1 MKYNFSLKKIA
12 LLPGVLA
19 MLGAVA
25 YARDNN
31 IVEEVAWVVGDEP
44 IWRSQIE
51 DAYDQYKYENTTVQ
65 GNPYCFIPERLA
77 VEKLYLHQADIDTIE
92 IQESLVANQ
101 VESRINYF
109 TANLGTREKVE
120 QYFRKSLPE
129 IRAELI
135 ENMRNTSR
143 IRQVQDNLTSDLK
156 ITPSDVRKYF
166 DELPEDSVP
175 YVPTQVEVQ
184 IITINPVIPR
194 EEVEDV
200 KARLR
205 EYADLVNKGERE
217 FSTLAILYSED
228 QGSAV
233 RGGEVG
239 YLGRANLDPAY
250 AAVAFNL
257 SDPKRVSKIVESQY
271 GYHIIQLIDRRGDR
285 VNTRHILLRPKVSD
299 QALTDALNKMDSIRR
314 DIVDNKKFTFEEA
327 ARYISS
333 DKDTRNNNGIMVN
346 EETGNARF
354 EMKQLPQEVSRKIS
368 SLEPGDISE
377 PFIMKDPRKNSDV
390 IAMVKLT
397 QRLPGHKA
405 NIADDYQTIK
415 SMYESA
421 QKSKILKD
429 WLDKKIAS
437 TYIRIEDGWRDC
449 EFEHPGWLK
458 NTQQSTTY

>member
-1 MKYNFSLKKIA
+1 MKYNLCLKKIA
-12 LLPGVLA
+12 LLPAVCA

-51 DAYDQYKYENTTVQ
+51 EAYDQYKYENTSVQ

-77 VEKLYLHQADIDTIE
+77 VEKLYLHQADLDTIE

-143 IRQVQDNLTSDLK
+143 IRQVQENLTSDMK

-175 YVPTQVEVQ
+175 YIPTQVEVQ

-194 EEVEDV
+194 EEIEDV

-205 EYADLVNKGERE
+205 EYADQVNKGERE

-228 QGSAV
+228 SPTAV

-285 VNTRHILLRPKVSD
+285 VNTRHILLRPRVSD
-299 QALTDALNKMDSIRR
+299 KALTDALNKMDSIRA
-314 DIVDNKKFTFEEA
+314 DIVDGKKFSFEEA

-354 EMKQLPQEVSRKIS
+354 EMKQLPQEVSRKVS
-368 SLEPGDISE
+368 MLEPGDISE
-377 PFIMKDPRKNSDV
+377 PFVMKDPRKNSDM

-397 QRLPGHKA
+397 QRIPGHKA
-405 NIADDYQTIK
+405 NIADDFQTIK
-415 SMYESA
+415 TMYEGA

-449 EFEHPGWLK
+449 EFEHQGWLK

>member
-1 MKYNFSLKKIA
+1 MKYSFSLKKIA
-12 LLPGVLA
+12 IMPAVVA
-19 MLGAVA
+19 MVGIVA
-25 YARDNN
+25 YARENN
-31 IVEEVAWVVGDEP
+31 VVEEVAWVVGDEP

-51 DAYDQYKYENTTVQ
+51 EAYDQYKYENTSVQ

-77 VEKLYLHQADIDTIE
+77 VEKLYLHQADLDTIE
-92 IQESLVANQ
+92 IQESLVASQ

-120 QYFRKSLPE
+120 QYFRKSLPD

-135 ENMRNTSR
+135 ENMRNSSR
-143 IRQVQDNLTSDLK
+143 TRQVQDNLTSDFK
-156 ITPSDVRKYF
+156 VTPSDVRKYF
-166 DELPEDSVP
+166 DELPEDSIP

-194 EEVEDV
+194 EEIEDV

-205 EYADLVNKGERE
+205 EYADQVNKGERE

-285 VNTRHILLRPKVSD
+285 VNTRHILLRPKVSE
-299 QALTDALNKMDSIRR
+299 QSLIDALGRMDSIRA
-314 DIVDNKKFTFEEA
+314 DMVDNKKFSFEEA

-354 EMKQLPQEVSRKIS
+354 EMQQLPQEVSRKVS
-368 SLEPGDISE
+368 TMEPGDVSE
-377 PFIMKDPRKNSDV
+377 PFIMKDPRKNSDI

-397 QRLPGHKA
+397 ARIPGHKA
-405 NIADDYQTIK
+405 NIADDFQTIK

-421 QKSKILKD
+421 QKTKILKD

-449 EFEHPGWLK
+449 DFEHKGWLK

>member
-1 MKYNFSLKKIA
+1 MPAVIA
-12 LLPGVLA
+12 MVGI
-19 MLGAVA
+19 VA

-51 DAYDQYKYENTTVQ
+51 EAYDQYKYENTTID
-65 GNPYCFIPERLA
+65 GNPYCFIPERIA
-77 VEKLYLHQADIDTIE
+77 VEKLYLHQADLDTIE
-92 IQESLVANQ
+92 IQESLVASQ

-120 QYFRKSLPE
+120 QYFRKSLPD

-135 ENMRNTSR
+135 ENMRNSSR

-156 ITPSDVRKYF
+156 VTPSDVRKYF
-166 DELPEDSVP
+166 DELPEDSIP

-194 EEVEDV
+194 EEIEDV

-205 EYADLVNKGERE
+205 EYADQANRGEKE
-217 FSTLAILYSED
+217 VSTLAILYSED

-285 VNTRHILLRPKVSD
+285 VNTRHILLRPKVSE
-299 QALTDALNKMDSIRR
+299 QSLTDALGRMDSIRA
-314 DIVDNKKFTFEEA
+314 DMVDNKKFTFEEA
-327 ARYISS
+327 ARYISA
-333 DKDTRNNNGIMVN
+333 DKDTRNNNGVMVN

-354 EMKQLPQEVSRKIS
+354 EMKQLPQEVSRKVAAMQ
-368 SLEPGDISE
+368 PGDVSE
-377 PFIMKDPRKNSDV
+377 PFIMKDPRKNSDI

-397 QRLPGHKA
+397 ARIPGHKA
-405 NIADDYQTIK
+405 NIADDFQTIK
-415 SMYESA
+415 SMYEGA
-421 QKSKILKD
+421 QKTKILKD

-449 EFEHPGWLK
+449 EFEHKGWLK

>member
-1 MKYNFSLKKIA
+1 MKYNLEKLAIMPAVIA
-12 LLPGVLA
+12 MVGI
-19 MLGAVA
+19 VA

-51 DAYDQYKYENTTVQ
+51 EAYDQYKYENTTID
-65 GNPYCFIPERLA
+65 GNPYCFIPERIA
-77 VEKLYLHQADIDTIE
+77 VEKLYLHQADLDTIE
-92 IQESLVANQ
+92 IQESLVASQ

-120 QYFRKSLPE
+120 QYFRKSLPD

-135 ENMRNTSR
+135 ENMRNSSR

-156 ITPSDVRKYF
+156 VTPSDVRKYF
-166 DELPEDSVP
+166 DELPEDSIP

-194 EEVEDV
+194 EEIEDV

-205 EYADLVNKGERE
+205 EYADQANRGEKE

-285 VNTRHILLRPKVSD
+285 VNTRHILLRPKVSE
-299 QALTDALNKMDSIRR
+299 QSLTDALGRMDSIRA
-314 DIVDNKKFTFEEA
+314 DMVDNKKFTFEEA
-327 ARYISS
+327 ARYISA
-333 DKDTRNNNGIMVN
+333 DKDTRNNNGVMVN

-354 EMKQLPQEVSRKIS
+354 EMKQLPQEVSRKVAAMQ
-368 SLEPGDISE
+368 PGDVSE
-377 PFIMKDPRKNSDV
+377 PFIMKDPRKNSDI

-397 QRLPGHKA
+397 A
-405 NIADDYQTIK
+405 
-415 SMYESA
+415 
-421 QKSKILKD
+421 
-429 WLDKKIAS
+429 
-437 TYIRIEDGWRDC
+437 RIPRQAHG
-449 EFEHPGWLK
+449 
-458 NTQQSTTY
+458 

>member
-1 MKYNFSLKKIA
+1 MKYNSSLKKFAIMPALIA
-12 LLPGVLA
+12 MVGI
-19 MLGAVA
+19 VA

-51 DAYDQYKYENTTVQ
+51 EAYDQYKYENASIQ

-92 IQESLVANQ
+92 IQESLVASQ

-120 QYFRKSLPE
+120 QYFRKSLPD

-135 ENMRNTSR
+135 ENMRNSSR
-143 IRQVQDNLTSDLK
+143 IRQVQENLTSDLK

-166 DELPEDSVP
+166 DDLPEDSVP

-194 EEVEDV
+194 EEIEDV

-205 EYADLVNKGERE
+205 EYADQVNNGERE

-233 RGGEVG
+233 RGGEIG

-257 SDPKRVSKIVESQY
+257 SDPKRVSK
-271 GYHIIQLIDRRGDR
+271 
-285 VNTRHILLRPKVSD
+285 
-299 QALTDALNKMDSIRR
+299 
-314 DIVDNKKFTFEEA
+314 
-327 ARYISS
+327 
-333 DKDTRNNNGIMVN
+333 
-346 EETGNARF
+346 
-354 EMKQLPQEVSRKIS
+354 
-368 SLEPGDISE
+368 
-377 PFIMKDPRKNSDV
+377 
-390 IAMVKLT
+390 
-397 QRLPGHKA
+397 
-405 NIADDYQTIK
+405 
-415 SMYESA
+415 
-421 QKSKILKD
+421 
-429 WLDKKIAS
+429 
-437 TYIRIEDGWRDC
+437 
-449 EFEHPGWLK
+449 
-458 NTQQSTTY
+458 

>member
-1 MKYNFSLKKIA
+1 MKYSFSLKKIA
-12 LLPGVLA
+12 IMPAVVA
-19 MLGAVA
+19 MVGIVA
-25 YARDNN
+25 YARENN
-31 IVEEVAWVVGDEP
+31 VVEEVAWVVGDEP

-51 DAYDQYKYENTTVQ
+51 EAYDQYKYENTSVQ

-77 VEKLYLHQADIDTIE
+77 VEKLYLHQADLDTIE
-92 IQESLVANQ
+92 IQESLVASQ

-109 TANLGTREKVE
+109 TANLGTGEKVE
-120 QYFRKSLPE
+120 QYFRKSLPD

-135 ENMRNTSR
+135 ENMRNSSR

-156 ITPSDVRKYF
+156 VTPSDVRKYF
-166 DELPEDSVP
+166 DELPEDSIP

-194 EEVEDV
+194 EEIEDV

-205 EYADLVNKGERE
+205 EYADQVNKGERE

-285 VNTRHILLRPKVSD
+285 VNTRHILLRPKVSE
-299 QALTDALNKMDSIRR
+299 QSLIDALGRMDSIRA
-314 DIVDNKKFTFEEA
+314 DMVDNKKFSFEEA

-354 EMKQLPQEVSRKIS
+354 EMQQLPQEVSRKVS
-368 SLEPGDISE
+368 TMEPGDVSE
-377 PFIMKDPRKNSDV
+377 PFIMKDPRKNSDI

-397 QRLPGHKA
+397 ARIPGHKA
-405 NIADDYQTIK
+405 NIADDFQTIK

-421 QKSKILKD
+421 QKTKILKD

-449 EFEHPGWLK
+449 DFEHKGWLK

>member
-1 MKYNFSLKKIA
+1 MPAVIA
-12 LLPGVLA
+12 MVGI
-19 MLGAVA
+19 VA

-51 DAYDQYKYENTTVQ
+51 EAYDQYKYENTTID
-65 GNPYCFIPERLA
+65 GNPYCFIPERIA
-77 VEKLYLHQADIDTIE
+77 VEKLYLHQADLDTIE
-92 IQESLVANQ
+92 IQESLVASQ

-120 QYFRKSLPE
+120 QYFRKSLPD

-135 ENMRNTSR
+135 ENMRNSSR

-156 ITPSDVRKYF
+156 VTPSDVRKYF
-166 DELPEDSVP
+166 DELPEDSIP

-194 EEVEDV
+194 EEIEDV

-205 EYADLVNKGERE
+205 EYADQANSGEKE

-285 VNTRHILLRPKVSD
+285 VNTRHILLRPKVSE
-299 QALTDALNKMDSIRR
+299 QSLTDALGRMDSIRA
-314 DIVDNKKFTFEEA
+314 DMVDNKKFTFEEA
-327 ARYISS
+327 ARYISA
-333 DKDTRNNNGIMVN
+333 DKDTRNNNGVMVN

-354 EMKQLPQEVSRKIS
+354 EMKQLPQEVSRKVAAMQ
-368 SLEPGDISE
+368 PGDVSE
-377 PFIMKDPRKNSDV
+377 PFIMKDPRKNSDI

-397 QRLPGHKA
+397 ARIPGHKA
-405 NIADDYQTIK
+405 NIADDFQTIK
-415 SMYESA
+415 SMYEGA
-421 QKSKILKD
+421 QKTKILKD

-449 EFEHPGWLK
+449 EFEHKGWLK

>member
-1 MKYNFSLKKIA
+1 MKYNLEKLAIMPAVIA
-12 LLPGVLA
+12 MVGI
-19 MLGAVA
+19 VA

-51 DAYDQYKYENTTVQ
+51 EAYDQYKYENTTID
-65 GNPYCFIPERLA
+65 GNPYCFIPERIA
-77 VEKLYLHQADIDTIE
+77 VEKLYLHQADLDTIE
-92 IQESLVANQ
+92 IQESLVASQ

-120 QYFRKSLPE
+120 QYFRKSLPD

-135 ENMRNTSR
+135 ENMRNSSR

-156 ITPSDVRKYF
+156 VTPSDVRKYF
-166 DELPEDSVP
+166 DALPEDSIP

-194 EEVEDV
+194 EEIEDV

-205 EYADLVNKGERE
+205 EYADQANRGEKE

-285 VNTRHILLRPKVSD
+285 VNTRHILLRPKVSE
-299 QALTDALNKMDSIRR
+299 QSLTDALGRMDSIRA
-314 DIVDNKKFTFEEA
+314 DMVDNKKFTFEEA
-327 ARYISS
+327 ARYISA
-333 DKDTRNNNGIMVN
+333 DKDTRNNNGVMVN

-354 EMKQLPQEVSRKIS
+354 EMKQLPQEVSRKVAAMQ
-368 SLEPGDISE
+368 PGDVSE
-377 PFIMKDPRKNSDV
+377 PFIMKDPRKNSDI

-397 QRLPGHKA
+397 ARIPGHKA
-405 NIADDYQTIK
+405 NIADDFQTIK
-415 SMYESA
+415 SMYEGA
-421 QKSKILKD
+421 QKTKILKD

-449 EFEHPGWLK
+449 EFEHKGWLK

>member
-1 MKYNFSLKKIA
+1 MPAVIA
-12 LLPGVLA
+12 MVGI
-19 MLGAVA
+19 VA

-51 DAYDQYKYENTTVQ
+51 EAYDQYKYENTTID
-65 GNPYCFIPERLA
+65 GNPYCFIPERIA
-77 VEKLYLHQADIDTIE
+77 VEKLYLHQADLDTIE
-92 IQESLVANQ
+92 IQESLVASQ

-120 QYFRKSLPE
+120 QYFRKSLPD

-135 ENMRNTSR
+135 ENMRNSSR

-156 ITPSDVRKYF
+156 VTPSDVRKYF
-166 DELPEDSVP
+166 DALPEDSIP

-194 EEVEDV
+194 EEIEDV

-205 EYADLVNKGERE
+205 EYADQANRGEKE

-285 VNTRHILLRPKVSD
+285 VNTRHILLRPKVSE
-299 QALTDALNKMDSIRR
+299 QSLTDALGRMDSIRA
-314 DIVDNKKFTFEEA
+314 DMVDNKKFTFEEA
-327 ARYISS
+327 ARYISA
-333 DKDTRNNNGIMVN
+333 DKDTRNNNGVMVN

-354 EMKQLPQEVSRKIS
+354 EMKQLPQEVSRKVAAMQ
-368 SLEPGDISE
+368 PGDVSE
-377 PFIMKDPRKNSDV
+377 PFIMKDPRKNSDI

-397 QRLPGHKA
+397 ARIPGHKA
-405 NIADDYQTIK
+405 NIADDFQTIK
-415 SMYESA
+415 SMYEGA
-421 QKSKILKD
+421 QKTKILKD

-449 EFEHPGWLK
+449 EFEHKGWLK